1 MGTDAGEGVITIK
14 DARTYG
20 IDTKSLLDDVHDWER
35 ENHEFLLAYASKEGR
50 TNYIRVISRIFLA
63 SKVDVS
69 IRISQSQGGSL
80 SAGAPKPVDLLSIKQ
95 AKVEGDMEAA
105 TAENYGKSIDAFNES
120 IGKSLGIA
128 KKGGVETI
136 LPGGTVKV
144 VAASSRA
151 ISMEETFK
159 RPLVIGYLGFDM
171 AVGPNG
177 ILGPPIPTHA
187 VLNKQTSPS
196 VPVSDTVQLI
206 SNSRLAQAYLII
218 EGQDKAGNGRA
229 KMLKKALDELGS
241 FLPQTYPVPIF
252 SVKPSSKELTVQKP
266 SGSQLRLDPPGL
278 RSLTTYRSD
287 LILSLEALE
296 QTDESSEEKK
306 EWLQPTRRTYED
318 LLILLRQHQIP
329 LQEANEYASYF

>member
-1 MGTDAGEGVITIK
+1 
-14 DARTYG
+14 
-20 IDTKSLLDDVHDWER
+20 
-35 ENHEFLLAYASKEGR
+35 
-50 TNYIRVISRIFLA
+50 
-63 SKVDVS
+63 
-69 IRISQSQGGSL
+69 
-80 SAGAPKPVDLLSIKQ
+80 
-95 AKVEGDMEAA
+95 
-105 TAENYGKSIDAFNES
+105 
-120 IGKSLGIA
+120 
-128 KKGGVETI
+128 
-136 LPGGTVKV
+136 
-144 VAASSRA
+144 
-151 ISMEETFK
+151 
-159 RPLVIGYLGFDM
+159 
-171 AVGPNG
+171 
-177 ILGPPIPTHA
+177 
-187 VLNKQTSPS
+187 
-196 VPVSDTVQLI
+196 LI